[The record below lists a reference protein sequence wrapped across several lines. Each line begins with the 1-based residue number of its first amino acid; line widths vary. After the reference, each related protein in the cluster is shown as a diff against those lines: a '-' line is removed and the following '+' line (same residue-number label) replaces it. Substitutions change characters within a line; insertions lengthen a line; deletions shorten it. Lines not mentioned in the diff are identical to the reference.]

1 MFNAKQVSIVTA
13 FHLVSCSSFA
23 EVFPLLSDLKYNT
36 NGNLAFETWEK
47 VLILCYLSFPKHC
60 FFHFKNTDW
69 DSSNAILTVFYSCS
83 VAIGTVPFKDL
94 TSKQWQWQPYENL
107 FLEKKKK
114 RKKEKKK
121 NRKSAI
127 GLSYTSMVWFFW

>member
-1 MFNAKQVSIVTA
+1 MAIL
-13 FHLVSCSSFA
+13 HLKPEKKCLFYAIYHS
-23 EVFPLLSDLKYNT
+23 PNT
-36 NGNLAFETWEK
+36 
-47 VLILCYLSFPKHC
+47 V

-83 VAIGTVPFKDL
+83 VVIGTVPFKDL

>member
-1 MFNAKQVSIVTA
+1 MAIL
-13 FHLVSCSSFA
+13 HLKPEKKCLFYTIYHS
-23 EVFPLLSDLKYNT
+23 PNT
-36 NGNLAFETWEK
+36 
-47 VLILCYLSFPKHC
+47 V

-83 VAIGTVPFKDL
+83 VVIGTVPFKDL
-94 TSKQWQWQPYENL
+94 TIKQWQWQPYENL